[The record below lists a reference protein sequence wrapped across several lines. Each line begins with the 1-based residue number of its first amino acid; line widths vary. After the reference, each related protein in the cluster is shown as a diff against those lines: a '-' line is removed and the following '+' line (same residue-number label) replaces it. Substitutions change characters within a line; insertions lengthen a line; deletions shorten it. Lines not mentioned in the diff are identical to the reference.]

1 MYSLIENKQKR
12 GRSWPIK
19 NADGWIRTGV
29 HRCWKQLAVFQ
40 FPINLPQSLFSISL
54 FAPLSFYCTFVCL
67 SVRSFYLFK
76 HVPIPPSFCLVSSF
90 PHHNSTIN
98 WKSVEVVDGDRTRG
112 RRMVGTDRSTEL
124 WQTWIDFHPWSS
136 GYRRRLMFWRSL
148 VRIPVLYTGWTFF
161 HTYLL

>member
-98 WKSVEVVDGDRTRG
+98 WKSVEVVDGIEPG
-112 RRMVGTDRSTEL
+112 AAEWLAQTDPLSYGKRELIST
-124 WQTWIDFHPWSS
+124 H
-136 GYRRRLMFWRSL
+136 GL
-148 VRIPVLYTGWTFF
+148 VVIGGDSCFEG
-161 HTYLL
+161 H